1 VIGKSR
7 LYSAIA
13 ALAFA
18 HLPLAASAE
27 TRIIMEPFS
36 SATDAN
42 AFAFQN
48 HTTATVFFRPGET
61 ISVPRQSD
69 SFFWIYQHGL
79 DLTPVSYSDNSK
91 HVTAVEFV
99 RVSGKTSRVFLPLV
113 GNSLAPAGG
122 IAVRVNSDR
131 NTPVG
136 EVSEVKV
143 NWPLGNV
150 AFKIRAECSATAR
163 EDASP
168 LASATPSASFVE
180 AGKQVSLRLKLAGQP
195 ACGGQ
200 RLQVV
205 MPACLTTR
213 LPGANDNQSVLNASW
228 EAEDG
233 DTIELPVLASPADS
247 ARCTSGARNI
257 EVISGGVTKSVPIRY
272 VVPAGP
278 FKIPGKLQPAGPVPR
293 PTLQRPGS
301 TIVTPKPKPISP

>member
-1 VIGKSR
+1 MKGKSR

-61 ISVPRQSD
+61 ITVPRQSE

-91 HVTAVEFV
+91 HVRAEEFM

-113 GNSLAPAGG
+113 GNTSGPAGG

-136 EVSEVKV
+136 EVSEVRV
-143 NWPLGNV
+143 SWPLGSV
-150 AFKIRAECSATAR
+150 AFKIRAACAATSS
-163 EDASP
+163 EDPSP
-168 LASATPSASFVE
+168 LESAVPSASFVQ
-180 AGKQVSLRLKLAGQP
+180 AGTQVSLRLKLAGQP

-200 RLQVV
+200 PLLVQ

-213 LPGANDNQSVLNASW
+213 LTNANW
-228 EAEDG
+228 EADDG
-233 DTIELPVLASPADS
+233 DTIELAVQAAPGDDG
-247 ARCTSGARNI
+247 RCTSGARNI
-257 EVISGGVTKSVPIRY
+257 DVTSGGVTKSVPIRY

-278 FKIPGKLQPAGPVPR
+278 FKIPGKLQPAGPLPK

>member
-7 LYSAIA
+7 LFSAIA

-48 HTTATVFFRPGET
+48 HTTTTVFFRPGET
-61 ISVPRQSD
+61 ITVPRQSE

-79 DLTPVSYSDNSK
+79 DLTPVSYSDDSK
-91 HVTAVEFV
+91 HVRAVEFM
-99 RVSGKTSRVFLPLV
+99 RVSGKTSRVFLPLA
-113 GNSLAPAGG
+113 GNTLSPAGG

-131 NTPVG
+131 NRPVG

-143 NWPLGNV
+143 SWPLGNV
-150 AFKIRAECSATAR
+150 AFKIRAACAATSP
-163 EDASP
+163 EDPSP
-168 LASATPSASFVE
+168 LESAVPSASFVQ
-180 AGKQVSLRLKLAGQP
+180 AGSQASLRLKLVGQP

-213 LPGANDNQSVLNASW
+213 LPDDNGSQTVMNASW

-233 DTIELPVLASPADS
+233 ATLELPVLAAPGDD
-247 ARCTSGARNI
+247 ARCRSGARNI
-257 EVISGGVTKSVPIRY
+257 EVTSGGVTKSVPIRY

-278 FKIPGKLQPAGPVPR
+278 FKIPGKLQPAGPLPK

-301 TIVTPKPKPISP
+301 GVVTPTPKPISP